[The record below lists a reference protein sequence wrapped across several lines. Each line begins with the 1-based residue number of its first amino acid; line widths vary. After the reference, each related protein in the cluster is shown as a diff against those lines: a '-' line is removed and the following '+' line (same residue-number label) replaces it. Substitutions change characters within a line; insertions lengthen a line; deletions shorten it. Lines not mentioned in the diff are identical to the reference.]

1 MPDLLPSTK
10 NIIYTC
16 ITFFNMASRNLPV
29 VLHKF
34 NSPGYKKTGTFQS
47 LSFLQS
53 CLYIKDTQTKW
64 NGPGYAGKRFA
75 YPYYTISPIHSAR
88 KLLRFW
94 RNSKPAL
101 REIGQYD
108 RFCPDLQYNLRFFCT
123 LTQEISAVFHNCTGS
138 ELYKILYPCLRNL
151 AGRSFCRVKPYKTKR
166 TG

>member
-1 MPDLLPSTK
+1 M
-10 NIIYTC
+10 
-16 ITFFNMASRNLPV
+16 

-75 YPYYTISPIHSAR
+75 YPYYTISPLHSAS

-94 RNSKPAL
+94 RNATDPACNFMHYALVSGSRELRFSPVLSRFQGIRADYTFAL
-101 REIGQYD
+101 RWFYAASPI
-108 RFCPDLQYNLRFFCT
+108 PDPGLFL
-123 LTQEISAVFHNCTGS
+123 H
-138 ELYKILYPCLRNL
+138 LYKSYP
-151 AGRSFCRVKPYKTKR
+151 AKTKR